1 MNRSDLQNL
10 TQIRLN
16 DATALLASGNYS
28 GTYYISGYIISGYI
42 VECALKACIAKLTN
56 QYDFPDK
63 KVADDSWTHDLEK
76 LVRAANLAT
85 DLDRDRKANSRFDA
99 NWTIV
104 KDWSERS
111 RYRVYSQDEAQQLYD
126 AIVDGTNGVL
136 QWVQRFW

>member
-10 TQIRLN
+10 AQIRLQ
-16 DATALLASGNYS
+16 DATALLASSNFS
-28 GTYYISGYIISGYI
+28 GTYYISGYI

-63 KVADDSWTHDLEK
+63 KVAEDSWTHDLEK

-85 DLDRDRKANSRFDA
+85 DLDRDRKANSRFDD
-99 NWTIV
+99 NWSVV

-111 RYRVYSQDEAQQLYD
+111 RYRVYSQDEAQELYD
-126 AIVDGTNGVL
+126 AIVDGTDGVL